1 MPEIEHRMELALPT
15 PRKLFT
21 PVVTAMIVLMIIGF
35 ALANHAKQFTIDY
48 LAVNPQTC
56 LPFRL
61 WQLVTYPFVN
71 LCAWNMIFDGLI
83 IIFIGSAIERE
94 WRSVSFL
101 LLMLTVTVVCGA
113 VWLLVNLAGGFN
125 YIGLGTGA
133 CSYGLIA
140 AFGLLFRRKRFFAL
154 FWTIEAQ
161 HLALLLI
168 AIGLIVGIAQPI
180 SCIWVGGA
188 AVAYLYIKLRLRMD
202 SPTSGI
208 KTTGGHRRHGDF
220 VDLD

>member
-1 MPEIEHRMELALPT
+1 MPEIEHRMEIALPT

-21 PVVTAMIVLMIIGF
+21 PVVTVMIVLMIIGF
-35 ALANHAKQFTIDY
+35 ALINHAKEFTINY

-56 LPFRL
+56 FPFRL
-61 WQLVTYPFVN
+61 WQLVTYSFIN

-101 LLMLTVTVVCGA
+101 LLMLTVSIVCGA
-113 VWLLVNLAGGFN
+113 IWLLVNLAGNLN
-125 YIGLGTGA
+125 YLGWGTGA
-133 CSYGLIA
+133 CAYGLIA

-180 SCIWVGGA
+180 SWVWVGGA
-188 AVAYLYIKLRLRMD
+188 GVAYLYIKLRLRMA
-202 SPTSGI
+202 SPASGSRA
-208 KTTGGHRRHGDF
+208 TGEQRRHGDF